1 MLHSALT
8 QAPREQIGGQEL
20 CTASAVD
27 PESALAADVLPLST
41 SAALAARSTS
51 TSPACKLIELDAV
64 SKLDPTTLRWVNART
79 SLLTLEPDLASDRLW
94 LTEGQAHTWLGGAK
108 TNVVVIVGAGLD
120 DDLLAARCGEMFHS
134 TRARVLRGGVTTLSN
149 EAVTVSANEALTAL
163 LHAKPHTLTLS
174 SSDRVAPELAM
185 RLRDSDVRVER
196 MAPAAIQESTAVI
209 QLHAAHSKQ
218 TLRFNIAG
226 GTDALV
232 AAYQQYTAL
241 ALAPKIE
248 PRRPCY
254 FP

>member
-1 MLHSALT
+1 MFSIIASLFLLHGALA
-8 QAPREQIGGQEL
+8 QAPQEQISGQEL

-27 PESALAADVLPLST
+27 PESALTADVLPL
-41 SAALAARSTS
+41 L
-51 TSPACKLIELDAV
+51 TSPACKLIKLDAV
-64 SKLDPTTLRWVNART
+64 SKLDPTALRWVNAR
-79 SLLTLEPDLASDRLW
+79 SLVTLEPHLASDRSW
-94 LTEGQAHTWLGGAK
+94 LTEGQAHTWLQSAK
-108 TNVVVIVGAGLD
+108 TNIVVIVGAGLE
-120 DDLLAARCGEMFHS
+120 DDLLVARCGLMFHS

-149 EAVTVSANEALTAL
+149 EPLTVSANEALTAL

-185 RLRDSDVRVER
+185 RLRNSDVRLESI
-196 MAPAAIQESTAVI
+196 APTAIQESTAVI
-209 QLHAAHSKQ
+209 RLHVAYSKQ

-226 GTDALV
+226 GSDALV